1 MIAGR
6 RHVALLLFC
15 AVALVHAPGG
25 AVAQEGE
32 ALEPMETLQTAFDRM
47 FNYTSAR
54 RVAMRTWRDGRHVHS
69 RNFEMIYKKVDGQ
82 GRTFLRFTA
91 PEYLRETA
99 LMIFENHD
107 RSDDVWTYIPAFRK
121 PRRINA
127 SQKGDAFYGT
137 DLTYE
142 DLEHHDW
149 TRYDVKQLPDAQH
162 GGRVCSVIEAIA
174 PVSSQYARA
183 VAFIEKGRTALL
195 RVDFYKR
202 GSMTMVKTLEVDPD
216 EITELDGAL
225 LPARMLMRLAG
236 RDASTEVRFEKILL
250 EPKIPDQAFLLERLE
265 TRVKPFDLVRA
276 MRSERAQ

>member
-1 MIAGR
+1 MIPGR
-6 RHVALLLFC
+6 RRVAMLLCC
-15 AVALVHAPGG
+15 AVALVLPASP
-25 AVAQEGE
+25 AVAQEAKARE
-32 ALEPMETLQTAFDRM
+32 PLEILQAAFDRM

-54 RVAMRTWRDGRHVHS
+54 RVTMLTWRDGRHVHS

-82 GRTFLRFTA
+82 GRTFLQFTG

-121 PRRINA
+121 PRRVNA
-127 SQKGDAFYGT
+127 SEKGDAFYGT

-162 GGRVCSVIEAIA
+162 DGRACSVIEAIA
-174 PVSSQYARA
+174 PESSQYARA

-202 GSMTMVKTLEVDPD
+202 GSSAVVKTLEVDPD
-216 EITELDGAL
+216 EITESEGAL

-236 RDASTEVRFEKILL
+236 RDGSTEVRFERIIV
-250 EPKIPDQAFLLERLE
+250 EPEIPDDAFSLGRLE
-265 TRVKPFDLVRA
+265 ARVGPFDLVRA
-276 MRSERAQ
+276 LRSERVL

>member
-1 MIAGR
+1 M
-6 RHVALLLFC
+6 ALSLLC
-15 AVALVHAPGG
+15 TLALVHAPGG
-25 AVAQEGE
+25 AFAQEGE
-32 ALEPMETLQTAFDRM
+32 ALEPTEILQTAFDRM

-54 RVAMRTWRDGRHVHS
+54 RVAMRTWRDGRHVHT

-107 RSDDVWTYIPAFRK
+107 RSDDVWAYIPEFRK
-121 PRRINA
+121 PRRVNA
-127 SQKGDAFYGT
+127 SAKGDAFYGT

-149 TRYDVKQLPDAQH
+149 ARYDVKQLPDASH
-162 GGRVCSVIEAIA
+162 AGRDCSVIKAIA
-174 PVSSQYARA
+174 PPSSAYASA
-183 VAFIEKGRTALL
+183 VAFIEKERTALV

-202 GSMTMVKTLEVDPD
+202 GSSTVVKTLEVNPD
-216 EITELDGAL
+216 EITESEGVL

-236 RDASTEVRFEKILL
+236 RDGSTEVRFEKIVV
-250 EPKIPDQAFLLERLE
+250 EPEIPDEAFSLGKLEAH
-265 TRVKPFDLVRA
+265 VKPFDQVRA
-276 MRSERAQ
+276 MRSERVR